1 MRYQFHGSNF
11 LCTCKKV
18 VITGLLA
25 AGLMGFSLMLPAAP
39 EKPAV
44 LTENQVIQLFYQ
56 RNLDLLAA
64 RYSIDRAQ
72 AQEII
77 ASAIPNPTI
86 SVQIAELSKNP
97 NINSAALG
105 CTKGRNVNCG
115 PAEIYAF
122 NQLIEIAGKRG
133 LRMQSSAIATQAAES
148 DFRDALRILTNV
160 IRDAYFGLLQAQ
172 KNHWLA
178 KEIVTHYQDIV
189 RDNRLRLKAGEI
201 RGPDFLRINMESLKA
216 QADLDNAEAAVE
228 QAQGNLATVLNWP
241 DIDMQLVVD
250 DKWPEIREIGQS
262 LAREALIEKALSF
275 RPDLQG
281 DKLRADQADKDLILA
296 NRLKYPDVT
305 LNAGFARDPS
315 NTVLNT
321 GFVGISIPV
330 PLFYQYKG
338 EINKASVN
346 LGQMHLA
353 VEETK
358 LAVRND
364 IVASLAAWKSTDK
377 IVRLYEKELVQQARQ
392 VRDRTELAY
401 TKGVIGV
408 LEFIDAQRSYK
419 SVMLDYYT
427 AMINRVNAYYD
438 LAKSIGEEPNAD
450 LSLPI
455 GESVKSKLSTKKK

>member
-1 MRYQFHGSNF
+1 MRHRFHESGF
-11 LCTCKKV
+11 LCKNHRIIIAV
-18 VITGLLA
+18 LLIKLIFFA
-25 AGLMGFSLMLPAAP
+25 LPLFAAP
-39 EKPAV
+39 VKPIL
-44 LTENQVIQLFYQ
+44 LTENQAIQLFYQ
-56 RNLDLLAA
+56 RNLNLLAA
-64 RYSIDRAQ
+64 RYNIDQAQ

-86 SVQIAELSKNP
+86 SVQISELSKNP

-105 CTKGRNVNCG
+105 CPKGHNINCN
-115 PAEIYAF
+115 PAETYAF
-122 NQLIEIAGKRG
+122 SQLIEMAGKRG
-133 LRMQSSAIATQAAES
+133 LRMQSSAIAIQAAES
-148 DFRDALRILTNV
+148 DFRDALRILTNIV
-160 IRDAYFGLLQAQ
+160 RDAYFGLLQAQ

-189 RDNRLRLKAGEI
+189 RDNRLRLQAGDI
-201 RGPDFLRINMESLKA
+201 RGPDFLRINMESLRA
-216 QADLDNAEAAVE
+216 QVDLDNTEAAIE
-228 QAQGNLATVLNWP
+228 QAQGNLAMVLNWP
-241 DIDMQLVVD
+241 DITMQLAAE
-250 DKWPEIREIGQS
+250 DKWPEIREIGQN
-262 LAREALIEKALSF
+262 LAREALIEKALSL

-281 DKLRADQADKDLILA
+281 DMLRADQADKDLILA

-338 EINKASVN
+338 EVNKASAN

-438 LAKSIGEEPNAD
+438 LAKSIGVEPNAD

-455 GESVKSKLSTKKK
+455 GEPVKAKLSTKKK

>member
-1 MRYQFHGSNF
+1 MQYRFQVSDF
-11 LCTCKKV
+11 LCRCKRI
-18 VITGLLA
+18 VIIGLLTVELA
-25 AGLMGFSLMLPAAP
+25 CFPSLLPAASG
-39 EKPAV
+39 KLV
-44 LTENQVIQLFYQ
+44 LLTENQVIQLFYQ

-105 CTKGRNVNCG
+105 CSKERNVNCG
-115 PAEIYAF
+115 PAEVYAF
-122 NQLIEIAGKRG
+122 SQLIEMAGKRG

-148 DFRDALRILTNV
+148 DFRDAVRILTNIV
-160 IRDAYFGLLQAQ
+160 RDAYFGLLQVQ
-172 KNHWLA
+172 KNHGLA

-189 RDNRLRLKAGEI
+189 RDNRLRLQAGEI

-216 QADLDNAEAAVE
+216 QIDLDNAEAAIE
-228 QAQGNLATVLNWP
+228 QAQSNLAMVLNWP
-241 DIDMQLVVD
+241 DINTQLAAD
-250 DKWPEIREIGQS
+250 DKWPELREIGQS
-262 LAREALIEKALSF
+262 LAREALIEKALIL

-281 DKLRADQADKDLILA
+281 DKFRADQADKDLILA

-305 LNAGFARDPS
+305 LSGGFARDPS

-338 EINKASVN
+338 EVNKASAN
-346 LGQMHLA
+346 LGQLQLA
-353 VEETK
+353 AEETK
-358 LAVRND
+358 LVVRND
-364 IVASLAAWKSTDK
+364 VIASLAAWKSVDK
-377 IVRLYEKELVQQARQ
+377 IVKLYERDLVQHARQ

-408 LEFIDAQRSYK
+408 LELIDAQRSYK
-419 SVMLDYYT
+419 SVMLGYYT
-427 AMINRVNAYYD
+427 AMINRINVYYD
-438 LAKSIGEEPNAD
+438 LAKSIGVEPSTD
-450 LSLPI
+450 LSPPY
-455 GESVKSKLSTKKK
+455 GRTD

>member
-1 MRYQFHGSNF
+1 MRHRFHKSGF
-11 LCTCKKV
+11 LCKHYKII
-18 VITGLLA
+18 ITVLLIN
-25 AGLMGFSLMLPAAP
+25 LMFFSLPLFAAP
-39 EKPAV
+39 AKPIL
-44 LTENQVIQLFYQ
+44 LTESQAIQLFYQ
-56 RNLDLLAA
+56 RNLNLLAA
-64 RYSIDRAQ
+64 RYNIDQAQ

-86 SVQIAELSKNP
+86 SVQISEISKNP

-105 CTKGRNVNCG
+105 CTKGHNVSCG
-115 PAEIYAF
+115 PAETYAF
-122 NQLIEIAGKRG
+122 SQLIEMAGKRG
-133 LRMQSSAIATQAAES
+133 LRMQSSVIATQAAES
-148 DFRDALRILTNV
+148 DFRDALRILTNIV
-160 IRDAYFGLLQAQ
+160 RDAYFGLLQAQ

-189 RDNRLRLKAGEI
+189 RDNRLRLQAGDI
-201 RGPDFLRINMESLKA
+201 RGPDFLRINMESLRA
-216 QADLDNAEAAVE
+216 QVDLDNAEAAIE
-228 QAQGNLATVLNWP
+228 QAQGNLAVVLNWP
-241 DIDMQLVVD
+241 DITMQLAAE

-281 DKLRADQADKDLILA
+281 DQLRANQADKDLILA

-305 LNAGFARDPS
+305 LSAGFARDPS

-321 GFVGISIPV
+321 GFVGVSIPV

-338 EINKASVN
+338 EVNKASVN

-364 IVASLAAWKSTDK
+364 IVASLAAWKSADK
-377 IVRLYEKELVQQARQ
+377 VVRLYEKELVQQARQ

-401 TKGVIGV
+401 TKGIISV

-419 SVMLDYYT
+419 SVMLDYHT

-438 LAKSIGEEPNAD
+438 LAKSIGVEPNAD
-450 LSLPI
+450 LSLPMEKTVRSKPSI
-455 GESVKSKLSTKKK
+455 GKK